1 MLHLSPSRVRLI
13 VITDSDLA
21 APRDLES
28 VVEEALRA
36 GAPSIQLRD
45 KRRTVRELLPVAH
58 RLRSLTREFDAL
70 LFINDRL
77 DLALAVEADGI
88 HLGPD
93 DLPVSAVRA
102 AVPDNFLIG
111 FSADDPE
118 LARSAM
124 AEGADY
130 LGCGTVWS
138 TVSKQDTGAVI
149 GLDGLRRVAEAI
161 SAPVIAIG
169 GISVRRAELLPPTGA
184 AGAAVMSAVMS
195 AEDPSEVVRRLL
207 DQLSRCWN
215 DSGHRSQSPSLYT
228 P

>member
-1 MLHLSPSRVRLI
+1 MPQLSPNRVRLI

-21 APRDLES
+21 APRDLEAI
-28 VVEEALRA
+28 VKEVLQA

-58 RLRSLTREFDAL
+58 RLRSLTRKFDAL
-70 LFINDRL
+70 LFVNDRL

-102 AVPDNFLIG
+102 VVPDNFLIG
-111 FSADDPE
+111 FSADDPDV
-118 LARSAM
+118 ARSAM

-130 LGCGTVWS
+130 LGCGTVWP
-138 TVSKQDTGAVI
+138 TVSKKDAGDVI
-149 GLDGLRRVAEAI
+149 GLGGLRSVAEAI
-161 SAPVIAIG
+161 SAPVVAIG
-169 GISVRRAELLPPTGA
+169 GVSVRRAELLPPTGA

-195 AEDPSEVVRRLL
+195 AEDPSAVVHRLL
-207 DQLSRCWN
+207 EQLNCVV
-215 DSGHRSQSPSLYT
+215 
-228 P
+228 

>member
-1 MLHLSPSRVRLI
+1 MPQLSPNRVRLI

-21 APRDLES
+21 APRDLEAI
-28 VVEEALRA
+28 VKEVLQA

-58 RLRSLTREFDAL
+58 RLRSLTRKFDAL
-70 LFINDRL
+70 LFVNDRL

-102 AVPDNFLIG
+102 VVPDNFLIG
-111 FSADDPE
+111 FSADDPDV
-118 LARSAM
+118 AQSAM

-130 LGCGTVWS
+130 LGCGTVWP
-138 TVSKQDTGAVI
+138 TVSKKDAGDVI
-149 GLDGLRRVAEAI
+149 GLDGLRSVAEAI
-161 SAPVIAIG
+161 SAPVVAIG
-169 GISVRRAELLPPTGA
+169 GVSVRRAELLPPTGA

-195 AEDPSEVVRRLL
+195 AEDPSAVVHRLL
-207 DQLSRCWN
+207 EQLNCVV
-215 DSGHRSQSPSLYT
+215 
-228 P
+228 

>member
-1 MLHLSPSRVRLI
+1 MPQLSPNRVRLI

-21 APRDLES
+21 APRDLEAI
-28 VVEEALRA
+28 VKEVLQA

-58 RLRSLTREFDAL
+58 RLRSLTRKFDAL
-70 LFINDRL
+70 LFVNDRL

-102 AVPDNFLIG
+102 VVPDNFLIG
-111 FSADDPE
+111 FSADDPDV
-118 LARSAM
+118 ARSAM

-130 LGCGTVWS
+130 LGCGTVWP
-138 TVSKQDTGAVI
+138 TVSKKDAGDVI
-149 GLDGLRRVAEAI
+149 GLGRLRSVAEAI
-161 SAPVIAIG
+161 SAPVVAIG
-169 GISVRRAELLPPTGA
+169 GVSVRRAELLPPTGA

-195 AEDPSEVVRRLL
+195 AEDPSAVVHRLL
-207 DQLSRCWN
+207 EQLNCVV
-215 DSGHRSQSPSLYT
+215 
-228 P
+228 